1 LYEVISLTSSILL
14 RRTDAMMFRT
24 PCFRKLLV
32 AIFVLSMCIL
42 GSSALMAA
50 DNPPLKIGILVP
62 YSKVYAVLGESITY
76 GAELYFDQ
84 VGWQAGGRKIELIKE
99 DSEANP
105 PTGLRKARKLIENDK
120 VDATIGIVSTAV
132 LYAVRDLMHDSKSIL
147 MVATAGGIDLSRTK
161 RSPYIFRAAYSNWQL
176 NFPMGKW
183 YYDNIGKEVFLIA
196 PDYAAGKEH
205 LDSFKESYLK
215 AGGKVIAEVFPP
227 LGNNDFGPYL
237 SQIAESKTPGV
248 FCFFA
253 GSDAVRFVKQ
263 FAEYGLKGKVA
274 LTGAGFVLEED
285 VLPAQGESA
294 LGGISSLNYAYTLD
308 NPENK
313 AFIEAYIK
321 KFKQEPNLYSVYG
334 YDSARALVEAI
345 NQTKGDTK
353 DKEKFVKALE
363 VVKFESPRGPFS
375 FDPVTHHNINNVYV
389 RKVEMV
395 DGKPHNVVIH
405 NFGPIV
411 DRAE

>member
-1 LYEVISLTSSILL
+1 
-14 RRTDAMMFRT
+14 MFRT
-24 PCFRKLLV
+24 LCFRTLLV
-32 AIFVLSMCIL
+32 AVALLGMCVF
-42 GSSALMAA
+42 GASAIQAA

-62 YSKVYAVLGESITY
+62 YSKVYAVLGESITC

-84 VGWQAGGRKIELIKE
+84 VGWQAGGRKIEVIKE
-99 DSEANP
+99 DEEASP
-105 PTGLRKARKLIENDK
+105 PTALRKARKLVENDK
-120 VDATIGIVSTAV
+120 VDAVIGIVSTAA
-132 LYAVRDLMHDSKSIL
+132 LYAVRDFMHDSKSIL
-147 MVATAGGIDLSRTK
+147 VVATAGGIELSRSK

-176 NFPMGKW
+176 NYPMGKW
-183 YYDNIGKEVFLIA
+183 YYDNVGKEVFLTA

-215 AGGKVIAEVFPP
+215 AGGKVIGEVFPP

-274 LTGAGFVLEED
+274 LTGAGFMLEED

-313 AFIEAYIK
+313 AFKEAYIK

-334 YDSARALVEAI
+334 YDAARSLVEAI
-345 NQTKGDTK
+345 NQINGNTQDK
-353 DKEKFVKALE
+353 DKFVKALE
-363 VVKFESPRGPFS
+363 GVKFASPRGPFS
-375 FDPVTHHNINNVYV
+375 YDGVTHHAVNNVYV

-395 DGKPHNVVIH
+395 DGKPHNVAIH

>member
-1 LYEVISLTSSILL
+1 MLRSLC
-14 RRTDAMMFRT
+14 FRT
-24 PCFRKLLV
+24 LLV
-32 AIFVLSMCIL
+32 AVAVLSMSVL
-42 GSSALMAA
+42 AANTPLAA

-76 GAELYFDQ
+76 GAELYFDE

-99 DSEANP
+99 DTEASP
-105 PTGLRKARKLIENDK
+105 PTGLRKARKLVENDK
-120 VDATIGIVSTAV
+120 VDAIIGIVSTAV
-132 LYAVRDLMHDSKSIL
+132 LYAVRDFMHDSKSIL
-147 MVATAGGIDLSRTK
+147 MVATAGGIDLSRSK

-183 YYDNIGKEVFLIA
+183 YYDNVGKEVFLVA

-205 LDSFKESYLK
+205 LDSFKESYVK
-215 AGGKVIAEVFPP
+215 AGGKVIGEVFPP

-237 SQIAESKTPGV
+237 SKIAESKTPGV

-274 LTGAGFVLEED
+274 LTGAGFMLEED
-285 VLPAQGESA
+285 VLPPQGESA
-294 LGGISSLNYAYTLD
+294 VGGLSSLNYAYTLD

-313 AFIEAYIK
+313 AFKEAYIK

-334 YDSARALVEAI
+334 YDSARALVEAVNQI
-345 NQTKGDTK
+345 NGKTEE
-353 DKEKFVKALE
+353 KEKFVKAIE
-363 VVKFESPRGPFS
+363 GVKFASPRGPMS
-375 FDPVTHHNINNVYV
+375 FDPVTHHAINNVYV
-389 RKVEMV
+389 RRVEMV

-405 NFGPIV
+405 NFGPIT

>member
-1 LYEVISLTSSILL
+1 MFKTLYFRILL
-14 RRTDAMMFRT
+14 LALAVTSMSV
-24 PCFRKLLV
+24 LG
-32 AIFVLSMCIL
+32 AITVQ
-42 GSSALMAA
+42 AA

-62 YSKVYAVLGESITY
+62 YSMVYAVLGESITN

-84 VGWQAGGRKIELIKE
+84 VGWQAGGRKIQVIKE
-99 DSEANP
+99 DEEANP
-105 PTGLRKARKLIENDK
+105 PTALRKARKLVENDK
-120 VDATIGIVSTAV
+120 VDATIGIVSTAA
-132 LYAVRDLMHDSKSIL
+132 LYAVRDFMHDSKSIL
-147 MVATAGGIDLSRTK
+147 MVATAGGIDLSRSR

-176 NFPMGKW
+176 NYPMGKW
-183 YYDNIGKEVFLIA
+183 YYDNVGKEVFLIA

-205 LDSFKESYLK
+205 LESFKESYLK
-215 AGGKVIAEVFPP
+215 AGGKVIGEVFPP

-237 SQIAESKTPGV
+237 SKIADSKTPGV

-263 FAEYGLKGKVA
+263 FAEYGLKGNVA
-274 LTGAGFVLEED
+274 LTGAGFMLEED
-285 VLPAQGESA
+285 VLPPQGESS

-313 AFIEAYIK
+313 AFKEAYIK
-321 KFKQEPNLYSVYG
+321 KYKVEPNLYSVYG
-334 YDSARALVEAI
+334 YDSARAIVEAV
-345 NQTKGDTK
+345 NQLNGNTQ

-363 VVKFESPRGPFS
+363 GVKFASPRGPFS
-375 FDPVTHHNINNVYV
+375 FDQITHHAINNVYV

-395 DGKPHNVVIH
+395 DGKPHNVVIY